1 MQGLYGNNPQIFYY
15 QDLFNNYHQFLEVM
29 NKFAE
34 ETYRVLADGRIAV
47 VNIDDMLV
55 NGEKNPYPIY

>member
-1 MQGLYGNNPQIFYY
+1 
-15 QDLFNNYHQFLEVM
+15 LFNNYHQFLEVM

>member
-1 MQGLYGNNPQIFYY
+1 
-15 QDLFNNYHQFLEVM
+15 M